1 MSGRES
7 SGGRVVLLLI
17 LALVLLFG
25 GGYAT
30 AYYAADGK
38 TPRDTT
44 VAGVDIGNRTVPDA
58 VRALRQGL
66 HERADR
72 PITVVVN
79 GRSRRV
85 APSDAGLRVDY
96 EASVRQAV
104 AQPSWRLSWMWDQY
118 AGGNELDP
126 VISLDEAAMDA
137 TVARLDAV
145 AGTPATNGA
154 IAFRNDGSLRITQP
168 EAGTRLDLGE
178 ARAALEAAYLQ
189 DDPTA
194 ELALHQEQPDIDAG
208 DLQKAMTRFAN
219 PAVAGSVQLLFGHT
233 PVRLQP
239 REYASALSMVP
250 ENGRLV
256 PSLDERALRR
266 LVARPA
272 RAAGAPVDATI
283 SLAGGVPHVVP
294 ARPGKHYDAHHIG
307 KAFLSVVARNLGHR
321 STTVPGRT
329 AEPERSTRDARRL
342 RIRERVSG
350 AAQRVPSVNRGA
362 DLVRAV
368 AHVDGTVLDPGETF
382 SLDETVGGLGGY
394 ADTEALSGLATAL
407 FGAMFDAGLADVA
420 HRPHPSY
427 DGSFPPGL
435 DAAVTAGSD
444 LRFRNNTPYGVLV
457 HAAVTSYGVAV
468 SLWSTPYWD
477 ITSSSSGRY
486 DVVRPGTRTLTTS
499 DCQRIRGYAGF
510 TVDVTRHFRR
520 HGRSTLDHNEAFH
533 TRYAPADR
541 VVCR

>member
-7 SGGRVVLLLI
+7 SGGRVVLLLV
-17 LALVLLFG
+17 LGLVLLFG
-25 GGYAT
+25 GGYAA
-30 AYYAADGK
+30 AYHLADGK
-38 TPRDTT
+38 TPRNTT
-44 VAGVDIGNRTVPDA
+44 VAGVEIGNRTVPA
-58 VRALRQGL
+58 AARALRQGL
-66 HERADR
+66 RERADR

-79 GRSRRV
+79 GRSHRV
-85 APSDAGLRVDY
+85 APSEAGLRVDY
-96 EASVRQAV
+96 AASVRQALE
-104 AQPSWRLSWMWDQY
+104 QPSWRLSWMWDQY

-126 VISLDEAAMDA
+126 VISLDEAEMDA

-154 IAFRNDGSLRITQP
+154 ITFRRDGTLDVTQP
-168 EAGTRLDLGE
+168 EPGTRLDLGE
-178 ARAALEAAYLQ
+178 TRAALEAAYLQ

-194 ELALHQEQPDIDAG
+194 VLALHQEQPDIDTT

-219 PAVAGSVQLLFGHT
+219 PAVAGSVQLMFGHT

-250 ENGRLV
+250 DRGRLV

-272 RAAGAPVDATI
+272 REAGAPVDATV

-294 ARPGKHYDAHHIG
+294 AEPGKHYDAHHIG

-329 AEPERSTRDARRL
+329 TEPERSTREARRL

-350 AAQRVPSVNRGA
+350 ATQWVPGADRGA

-368 AHVDGTVLDPGETF
+368 AHVDGTLLDPGQTF

-407 FGAMFDAGLADVA
+407 FGAMFHAGLADVA

-427 DGSFPPGL
+427 DGSFPAGL

-444 LRFRNNTPYGVLV
+444 LRFRNTTPYGVLV
-457 HAAVTSYGVAV
+457 HAEVTSSGVAV
-468 SLWSTPYWD
+468 SMWSTAYWD
-477 ITSSSSGRY
+477 ITSTSSGRTNL
-486 DVVRPGTRTLTTS
+486 VRPGTRTLTTS
-499 DCQRIRGYAGF
+499 DCRRIRGYAGF
-510 TVDVTRHFRR
+510 DVDVTRHFRR
-520 HGRSTLDHNEAFH
+520 HGRSTLDHDEVFH
-533 TRYAPADR
+533 TRYAPSDR